1 MTISASKYAS
11 LMKYHI
17 EYVPDLFKQYSKV
30 FTRKQNENLR
40 IVDIGSGPGNMLLK
54 VEPHFPQKYK
64 EIMALDKENDM
75 VNYFNA
81 VPKDP
86 RISARQ
92 LDIEISEIPDDLKNR
107 FDFAFSCMCFHYA
120 KDICKAFKNSSQLL
134 KTNGE
139 SFFLWCKTSHIYNA
153 YKSLSKIDKWSSY
166 TNDFKNWN
174 NHFDID
180 NALST
185 VETEFDKFGLKILK
199 SEEFNDIYL
208 EDEKAEYFYDVWSSL
223 DDVSGRIPKCD
234 LQKYK
239 ADFNKGIYEQLI
251 VEKTDS
257 GLKHKLHIPTLVVAS
272 KKTN

>member
-1 MTISASKYAS
+1 MSISPIKYIS
-11 LMKYHI
+11 LMKYHL
-17 EYVPDLFKQYSKV
+17 EYVPNLLKQYSKV
-30 FTRKQNENLR
+30 FTWKQKKNLR
-40 IVDIGSGPGNMLLK
+40 IVDIGSGPGNLLAK
-54 VEPHFPQKYK
+54 MEPHFPQQYK
-64 EIMALDKENDM
+64 EIIALDKEIDM

-120 KDICKAFKNSSQLL
+120 EDICKAFKNSSQLL
-134 KTNGE
+134 RTNGE
-139 SFFLWCKTSHIYNA
+139 SFFIWCKISHIYNV
-153 YKSLSKIDKWSSY
+153 YKYLSKIEKWATY

-174 NHFDID
+174 NHFDND
-180 NALST
+180 NPLIT
-185 VETEFDKFGLKILK
+185 VEKEFNKFGLKILK
-199 SEEFNDIYL
+199 SEELNDIYY
-208 EDEKAEYFYDVWSSL
+208 EEEKAEYFFDVLNSL
-223 DDVSGRIPKCD
+223 DSVSGRIPKYD

-239 ADFNKGIYEQLI
+239 ADFNKGVLTQLI

-257 GLKHKLHIPTLVVAS
+257 GFKHKLHAPTLVVAS